1 MPTIKTARTK
11 NGTIWNKEQ
20 LAGAE
25 GKGRLVAFQRPCLRA
40 HLPQAQG
47 FTGVNSPPLNSTYWL
62 EEKPDLN
69 VFGKKRELHSLL
81 SQCSRITAPTQGTMG
96 KNEKSTRSHARNTP
110 LLALPSFH
118 FSFQLPF
125 LQKLLAFFHGSSF
138 PCQKRSQQWCPW
150 EVSHT
155 RNAKAQKHQEGAVTG
170 STANGSPQLPLPGR
184 KNMQGWGIAPILLK
198 LSPT

>member
-1 MPTIKTARTK
+1 M
-11 NGTIWNKEQ
+11 

-25 GKGRLVAFQRPCLRA
+25 GKGRLVAFQRPYLQA

-47 FTGVNSPPLNSTYWL
+47 FTGVNSPPLNITYWL

-69 VFGKKRELHSLL
+69 VFGKKQEPHSLL
-81 SQCSRITAPTQGTMG
+81 SQHSRITAPTQGTMG
-96 KNEKSTRSHARNTP
+96 KNEKSTRSHARNVP

-125 LQKLLAFFHGSSF
+125 LQKVALIFHGSSF

-155 RNAKAQKHQEGAVTG
+155 HTEKHRAPSTRGELSWGAQQMGHQSFLCLGWTCRAGA
-170 STANGSPQLPLPGR
+170 LPPHPAEAEPHM
-184 KNMQGWGIAPILLK
+184 NPVQVPESI
-198 LSPT
+198 